1 VYQFLKML
9 TASSNSVKKKKER
22 PKEIIAGWIK
32 LSLHLEFF
40 LKLFANT

>member
-1 VYQFLKML
+1 ML
-9 TASSNSVKKKKER
+9 ILSSNSVKKKKER

-40 LKLFANT
+40 LKLLANT